1 MSKNLEAKQAVI
13 NEVKEKI
20 EKANSIILVDYKG
33 INVADVT
40 ELRKKFRE
48 NGVEYKVYKNTMFKR
63 AATELGIESLHEHL
77 QGPIAVAFGYN
88 DVIAPAKTIN
98 QFLKE
103 HPKSTISSK
112 AGLVE
117 GQYMDAKAVKAL
129 GDLPSRE
136 ILLAMLVGSL
146 QGTIKNLAY
155 ALNTIKEQKEVQQ

>member
-1 MSKNLEAKQAVI
+1 MSKNLEAKQAVV
-13 NEVKEKI
+13 NEVREKL
-20 EKANSIILVDYKG
+20 EKANSVILVDYKG
-33 INVADVT
+33 INVEDVT

-48 NGVEYKVYKNTMFKR
+48 NGVDYKVYKNTMFKR
-63 AATELGIESLHEHL
+63 AAAELGIESLHEHL
-77 QGPIAVAFGYN
+77 QGPVAVAFGYG
-88 DVIAPAKTIN
+88 DVVAPAKTIN

-136 ILLAMLVGSL
+136 ILLAMLVGGL
-146 QGTIKNLAY
+146 QGTIRNLAY
-155 ALNTIKEQKEVQQ
+155 ALNTIKEQKEVQ